1 MTAPVAGL
9 ARKVLTGDTV
19 TRSLDYASVAVLALT
34 GAVVASRSQRDTV
47 GFIVIACLTAVGGG
61 TLRDVLLDRQVFCI
75 VDPVMLPVAARPCA
89 PKR

>member
-1 MTAPVAGL
+1 M
-9 ARKVLTGDTV
+9 
-19 TRSLDYASVAVLALT
+19 
-34 GAVVASRSQRDTV
+34 ASRSQQDTV
-47 GFIVIACLTAVGGG
+47 GFIFIACLTAVGGG